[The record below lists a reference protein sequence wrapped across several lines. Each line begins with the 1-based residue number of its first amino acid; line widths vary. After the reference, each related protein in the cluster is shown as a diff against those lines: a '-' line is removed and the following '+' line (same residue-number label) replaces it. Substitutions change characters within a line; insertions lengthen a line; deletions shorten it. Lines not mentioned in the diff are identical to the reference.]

1 MRIIKKTVNK
11 QMFTSDDSIDK
22 KNVIEFKD
30 KFKKTRI
37 IDDCALIICGEIN
50 LFTTSQDDYSVD
62 DKCEILSLVDNNV
75 KIIIN
80 QGHDEMG
87 RPHYVRAK
95 RKFLSKNG
103 KYLISV
109 WNKGRKPIDFD
120 LENSKSYWDFYHNG
134 EEIHGNITTP
144 FNNQRQFEDL
154 SMCIIDIKSD
164 SKPVVRKSNKLLS

>member
-1 MRIIKKTVNK
+1 
-11 QMFTSDDSIDK
+11 MFTTNK
-22 KNVIEFKD
+22 
-30 KFKKTRI
+30 
-37 IDDCALIICGEIN
+37 
-50 LFTTSQDDYSVD
+50 DDYSVD
-62 DKCEILSLVDNNV
+62 DKYEILSLIDNKV

-87 RPHYVRAK
+87 RPHYVSAK

-120 LENSKSYWDFYHNG
+120 HKNSKSYWEFYHNG
-134 EEIHGNITTP
+134 KEIHGNIVAP
-144 FNNQRQFEDL
+144 FSYQRQFEDL
-154 SMCIIDIKSD
+154 NICIIDIKSD